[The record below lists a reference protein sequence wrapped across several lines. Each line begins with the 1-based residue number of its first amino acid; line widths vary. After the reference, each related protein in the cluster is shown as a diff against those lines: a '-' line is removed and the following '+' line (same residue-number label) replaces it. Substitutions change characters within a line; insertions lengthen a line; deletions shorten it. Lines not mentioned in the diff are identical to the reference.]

1 MFDTLPDPATYGELT
16 PKELVTAIRE
26 YHQAEA
32 QMTAR
37 KLACIAHLVALR
49 EAEAAEEEKLWVY
62 DPWNGARDE
71 IAAALALSPRRASGQ
86 LRLAEALAV
95 RLPQVAAL
103 LDAGVINARVAASI
117 VYRTA
122 LVTPAAQPV
131 IDAEIAARAG
141 SYTTASD
148 TDVELAVDAIIDE
161 HDPDAVRRYRDA
173 TKGLDVQFGKPDDVT
188 GTASVFGR
196 ILATDAEVAARVLNA
211 MADTVCRDDPRSRG
225 ELRHAG
231 FGAVFRGHDRL
242 ICQCGRPDC
251 VAASIPSKVKSVV
264 VHILAEAGTLD
275 AALAEVAAA
284 QHFHRNSDPTPPTV
298 DLEALAR
305 DVDADASARAAEPV
319 TRWPWDTPTTHDG
332 DGARPDIGHG
342 DDSPNTPPPPATGY
356 DAYLAPPT
364 RDSGDNT
371 PDDDEDPPWAAPG
384 PGAPPPPP
392 DHPDTGTAAS
402 PDTGERADSP
412 APDIDG
418 AASESATPDTPNSE
432 APAAHTCPP
441 AVSTGG
447 HIIPTLL
454 LAELIRTGAT
464 IQLLPPPAADPEP
477 HYQFSD
483 QLRRF
488 ITLRDLRCSFPGCT
502 RTAEKL
508 DIDHTIAHAD
518 HGHTHPSNGKLLCR
532 EHHLAKTFPTTAG
545 QWTDEQLP
553 NGDIYWT
560 APTGHSYLTEPRSRT
575 LFPNWD
581 FTTSTTPF
589 IHPNTRRRAATPTTP
604 MPTRQRTRQH
614 DRAQRITTER
624 EHNAQLRALD
634 HGPPTRSPFR

>member
-62 DPWNGARDE
+62 DPWAGARDE
-71 IAAALALSPRRASGQ
+71 VAAALALSPRRASGQ

-95 RLPQVAAL
+95 RLPKVAAL

-173 TKGLDVQFGKPDDVT
+173 TQGLDVQFGKPDDVT

-242 ICQCGRPDC
+242 VCQCGRPDC
-251 VAASIPSKVKSVV
+251 VAASIPSKVQSVV

-284 QHFHRNSDPTPPTV
+284 QHFHHPNDPTPPTV
-298 DLEALAR
+298 DLDAIAR
-305 DVDADASARAAEPV
+305 DADEHAAETAANKPV
-319 TRWPWDTPTTHDG
+319 SPWPRDGATPDNGDSHDTP
-332 DGARPDIGHG
+332 P
-342 DDSPNTPPPPATGY
+342 SPETGY
-356 DAYLAPPT
+356 DVYLTPPV
-364 RDSGDNT
+364 DNSDDGDN
-371 PDDDEDPPWAAPG
+371 DGEDPPWAAPG
-384 PGAPPPPP
+384 PGTPPPPP
-392 DHPDTGTAAS
+392 DHPDTGTAA
-402 PDTGERADSP
+402 
-412 APDIDG
+412 
-418 AASESATPDTPNSE
+418 
-432 APAAHTCPP
+432 
-441 AVSTGG
+441 
-447 HIIPTLL
+447 
-454 LAELIRTGAT
+454 
-464 IQLLPPPAADPEP
+464 
-477 HYQFSD
+477 
-483 QLRRF
+483 
-488 ITLRDLRCSFPGCT
+488 
-502 RTAEKL
+502 
-508 DIDHTIAHAD
+508 
-518 HGHTHPSNGKLLCR
+518 
-532 EHHLAKTFPTTAG
+532 
-545 QWTDEQLP
+545 
-553 NGDIYWT
+553 
-560 APTGHSYLTEPRSRT
+560 
-575 LFPNWD
+575 
-581 FTTSTTPF
+581 
-589 IHPNTRRRAATPTTP
+589 TPTTDEP
-604 MPTRQRTRQH
+604 
-614 DRAQRITTER
+614 
-624 EHNAQLRALD
+624 
-634 HGPPTRSPFR
+634 